1 MNDENDITRK
11 LNLSTVT
18 NSTLIAKVI
27 DSFTKKFDLLYE
39 KRAFAYWF
47 VGEGLESGEM
57 SYSREEFACL
67 LNDYK
72 EASEDFNREENFE
85 EEEI

>member
-1 MNDENDITRK
+1 
-11 LNLSTVT
+11 VT

-47 VGEGLESGEM
+47 LGEGLDSEEISC
-57 SYSREEFACL
+57 SREEFASL
-67 LNDYK
+67 INEYR
-72 EASEDFNREENFE
+72 EAPEEGNRDE
-85 EEEI
+85 EEEM

>member
-1 MNDENDITRK
+1 MNDENDTTRK

-27 DSFTKKFDLLYE
+27 ESFTHKFDLLYE

-57 SYSREEFACL
+57 SYSREEFEGL
-67 LNDYK
+67 LNEYR
-72 EASEDFNREENFE
+72 EAPEEGNRDEENE
-85 EEEI
+85 EEEM